1 MRSPLV
7 NRTHQPKSSL
17 PRRPL
22 ARALVLGG
30 VLAVALVGARP
41 AEASLTLETSVGGS
55 YILDG
60 SVSSRG
66 PLTLDIGPGLQLG
79 QYVRVE
85 LPILFGLE
93 NNSVYPPAPHGFL
106 GLRPQVKLFPLDP
119 FYVKVAGNL
128 YFPDGE
134 FYYGLSVG
142 GGLELRLVDALA
154 FHGELSFNP
163 FFSPETVLPIEARL
177 GLTVLF

>member
-1 MRSPLV
+1 M
-7 NRTHQPKSSL
+7 NRTRQNKSSF

-30 VLAVALVGARP
+30 VMAAVLVGTRP
-41 AEASLTLETSVGGS
+41 AEAALTLETSVGGS

-106 GLRPQVKLFPLDP
+106 GVRPQVKIFPLDP

>member
-1 MRSPLV
+1 MCSSDLNHTR
-7 NRTHQPKSSL
+7 QPKSSL
-17 PRRPL
+17 SRRPL
-22 ARALVLGG
+22 ACALALGG
-30 VLAVALVGARP
+30 ALAAALLVASP
-41 AEASLTLETSVGGS
+41 AEAAVTLETSVGGS

-106 GLRPQVKLFPLDP
+106 GLRPQVKIFPLDP

-134 FYYGLSVG
+134 LYYGLSVG

-154 FHGELSFNP
+154 FHAELSFNP

>member
-1 MRSPLV
+1 M
-7 NRTHQPKSSL
+7 
-17 PRRPL
+17 
-22 ARALVLGG
+22 ALLGG
-30 VLAVALVGARP
+30 ALALAVLVAP
-41 AEASLTLETSVGGS
+41 ADAQAAVTLETSVGGS

-60 SVSSRG
+60 GVSNRG

-85 LPILFGLE
+85 LPVMFGLE
-93 NNSVYPPAPHGFL
+93 NNAVYPPAPHGFL
-106 GLRPQVKLFPLDP
+106 GLRPQVKVFPLDP
-119 FYVKVAGNL
+119 FFVKVAGNL

-154 FHGELSFNP
+154 IHGELSFNP
-163 FFSPETVLPIEARL
+163 FFAPETVLPVEARL